1 MSLTIAMQSAVSGL
15 NAAQL
20 ALQVTSANVS
30 NANTPGYTRKTS
42 SVETNILNGMGA
54 GVLTTNVVRSVDLA
68 LQQQLR
74 NQSAIAGNSDT
85 LNTYYQQ
92 MQQMFGSIGT
102 NGSDTS
108 FVGQISN
115 FENVLQAIALN
126 PEGVSERSNLVNT
139 AQNLTQQLT
148 GIGQQLQGMRQQ
160 ADSQISTSIDT
171 INAQLTSIDSLN
183 KAISR
188 NKAMGLPTGDLEDQR
203 DTAIDKISQQMD
215 INYFE
220 RSNGEVSIFTKTGR
234 TLLDAQPQFLSH
246 AAASSMNASVS
257 LANGGVSG
265 IMLGGVDITSEITG
279 GNIGGLINVRDN
291 IAPDLSSQ
299 MDRLT
304 GVITDQMN
312 ALHNDGSAFPPPN
325 SLTGSHNFVAG
336 DTLVASG
343 NIRIAVTD
351 SSGKYVDDGTGN
363 PDFGNIDL
371 SKLTT
376 AVGGNLTVQNVIDAV
391 NGGVIA
397 GFPGIKGVT
406 ASLISGNLIIK
417 ANNPANG
424 VIVDDSNVD
433 GSLGTNGSV
442 SAAGVTTGGDI
453 TTFPTPT
460 IKLAT
465 SGISAAA
472 GSALQALLVNGALNL
487 NIDTTAGVPGAVR
500 LAADSKFTFG
510 PLNGAAGSSL
520 GLPVSTASGD
530 LAAGGTVEVSYDS
543 NGDGVSDTVIGTI
556 TFPPITKNNP
566 TVGGAQGSIAIQGIN
581 VSRNAQVQVAGTP
594 QSFNQFFGL
603 NDFFTTGANY
613 DKYASAQQTS
623 SSSPLNLS
631 GTLNFSGIFG
641 NTTVNYATTDSLSTI
656 AASINGNATLQAAN
670 IAAKVEPQG
679 AAFVLKVLDS
689 DGNNFSMTD
698 GGTLLSTLN
707 VGTDTTGILQT
718 VQVRQSLAN
727 NPSLIASAQ
736 LDDVTP
742 PAIGSAAVTSG
753 DGSTVQAM
761 ANAFTQQLSIPAAGG
776 LALTTTTIGGY
787 GANILSINAVNA
799 ANASNTQQFQD
810 TLKQSLQTKFQSA
823 SGVNLDEELS
833 NMILFQNAY
842 TASARVITTASD
854 MLKTLS
860 DMV

>member
-30 NANTPGYTRKTS
+30 NANTPGYTRKTT

-54 GVLTTNVVRSVDLA
+54 GVLTTNVVRSVDIA

-74 NQSAIAGNSDT
+74 NQSSNAGSSDT

-102 NGSDTS
+102 NGADTS
-108 FVGQISN
+108 FVGQLSG
-115 FENVLQAIALN
+115 FENVLQAIAIN

-139 AQNLTQQLT
+139 AQNLTQQL
-148 GIGQQLQGMRQQ
+148 GSIGQQLQGMRQQ

-171 INAQLTSIDSLN
+171 INAQLTNIDGLN

-203 DTAIDKISQQMD
+203 DTAIGKISKQMD

-220 RSNGEVSIFTKTGR
+220 RSNGEVSIFTKNGR

-246 AAASSMNASVS
+246 AAASSMNASIS

-291 IAPDLSSQ
+291 IAPNLSSQ
-299 MDRLT
+299 LDRLT

-325 SLTGSHNFVAG
+325 GLTGSHNFVGG

-351 SSGKYVDDGTGN
+351 SSGKYVDDGTSN
-363 PDFGNIDL
+363 PDFRNIDL
-371 SKLTT
+371 SKLTA
-376 AVGGNLTVQNVIDAV
+376 AVGGTLTVQNVVDAI

-397 GFPGIKGVT
+397 GFPGVPGVT
-406 ASLISGNLIIK
+406 ASLNSGNLVIK

-424 VIVDDSNVD
+424 VIIDDSNVD

-472 GSALQALLVNGALNL
+472 GSALQALLVNGTLNL
-487 NIDTTAGVPGAVR
+487 NIDTTAGAPGAVR

-530 LAAGGTVEVSYDS
+530 LTAGGTVEVSMDT
-543 NGDGVSDTVIGTI
+543 NGDGTSDTVIGTI
-556 TFPPITKNNP
+556 TFPAITVNNP
-566 TVGGAQGSIAIQGIN
+566 TVGGAQGNIAIQGIN
-581 VSRNAQVQVAGTP
+581 ISRNAQVQVGGAP

-603 NDFFTTGANY
+603 NDFFTTGTNY

-623 SSSPLNLS
+623 DSSALNLS
-631 GTLNFSGIFG
+631 GTLKFSGIFG
-641 NTTVNYATTDSLSTI
+641 NTTVNYATTDSLSAI
-656 AASINGNATLQAAN
+656 AASINGNATLQTAH
-670 IAAKVEPQG
+670 ITAKVEPQG

-698 GGTLLSTLN
+698 GATLLSTLN

-727 NPSLIASAQ
+727 NPSLIATGQ

-742 PAIGSAAVTSG
+742 PAIGAAAVTSG
-753 DGSTVQAM
+753 DASTVQAM
-761 ANAFTQQLSIPAAGG
+761 ANVFTKQLSIPAAGG
-776 LALTTTTIGGY
+776 LSLMTTTVGGY

-810 TLKQSLQTKFQSA
+810 TLLQSLQTKLQSA

-833 NMILFQNAY
+833 SMILFQNAY